1 MENKHIKS
9 RKHLFLPGLLE
20 RVRHTFGKIKD
31 NIAPRATISLADCL
45 MSGMA
50 MFGLK
55 YPSLLQFDNQG
66 RNKNSPVTHNL
77 HTLYGIQQI
86 PSDTYLRERLDE
98 INPQDLQKPIN
109 RIIAQ
114 LQRGKILEQ
123 YQYHDGYCLIAL
135 DASGYFSS
143 TQVHCDNCCEKHHKD
158 GTVTYYHQMLA
169 AVMVNPAYP
178 TVFPVMIEPIQKQ
191 DGKTKNDCEHSAAK
205 RLLENLRTAH
215 PHLKMIVVLDGLYAD
230 SVMIR
235 LLNKLKFHFI
245 ITAREDDLKYLLE
258 FYRSLPSRSEVA
270 ESNTNIERTY
280 TYANQIPL
288 NASHSDIEVNV
299 LECREIKTMK
309 KNKKQK
315 KTYFC
320 WITDL
325 PLNDKNVIRI
335 AKGGRARWKVENE
348 TFNTLKNQGYQFEHN
363 FGHGNKNLNV
373 VFAYLMF
380 TAFLIDQIQEFSCK
394 YFKAALKA
402 MWSTRKYLW
411 ERIRGMFFEYFID
424 AWEQLYAG
432 IIDGIKP
439 IRLGDVINNTS

>member
-1 MENKHIKS
+1 
-9 RKHLFLPGLLE
+9 
-20 RVRHTFGKIKD
+20 
-31 NIAPRATISLADCL
+31 
-45 MSGMA
+45 
-50 MFGLK
+50 
-55 YPSLLQFDNQG
+55 
-66 RNKNSPVTHNL
+66 
-77 HTLYGIQQI
+77 
-86 PSDTYLRERLDE
+86 
-98 INPQDLQKPIN
+98 
-109 RIIAQ
+109 
-114 LQRGKILEQ
+114 
-123 YQYHDGYCLIAL
+123 
-135 DASGYFSS
+135 
-143 TQVHCDNCCEKHHKD
+143 
-158 GTVTYYHQMLA
+158 MLA
-169 AVMVNPAYP
+169 AVMVNPAYS
-178 TVFPVMIEPIQKQ
+178 TVFPMMIEPIQKQ

-205 RLLENLRTAH
+205 RLLENLRVAH
-215 PHLKMIVVLDGLYAD
+215 PHLKMTVVMDGLYAD

-235 LLNKLKFHFI
+235 LLKKLKIHFI

-258 FYRSLPSRSEVA
+258 FYRSLPGRREVA
-270 ESNTNIERTY
+270 ESDTNIERTY

-299 LECREIKTMK
+299 LECSEIKTMK
-309 KNKKQK
+309 KKKQQK
-315 KTYFC
+315 RTYFC

-325 PLNDKNVIRI
+325 PINDKNVIKI

-402 MWSTRKYLW
+402 MWGTRKYLW

-424 AWEQLYAG
+424 TWEQLYAG

>member
-1 MENKHIKS
+1 MKSKHIKS

-20 RVRHTFGKIKD
+20 RTRHVFGKIKD
-31 NIAPRATISLADCL
+31 NVDSRTAISQTDCL

-55 YPSLLQFDNQG
+55 YPSLLQFDSQG
-66 RNKNSPVTHNL
+66 RDKNSPVTHNL

-98 INPQDLQKPIN
+98 IDARDLQKPIN

-123 YQYHDGYCLIAL
+123 YQYHDGYCLVAL

-143 TQVHCDNCCEKHHKD
+143 KQVHCDNCCEKHHKD
-158 GTVTYYHQMLA
+158 GTVTFYHQMLA
-169 AVMVNPAYP
+169 AVMVNPGYP
-178 TVFPVMIEPIQKQ
+178 TVFPLMIEPIQKQ

-205 RLLENLRTAH
+205 RLLENLRAAH
-215 PHLKMIVVLDGLYAD
+215 PHLKMIVVMDGLYAD
-230 SVMIR
+230 SVIIS
-235 LLNKLKFHFI
+235 LLKKLKFHFI
-245 ITAREDDLKYLLE
+245 ITAKEDDLKYLFE
-258 FYRSLPSRSEVA
+258 FYGAARCKETT
-270 ESNTNIERTY
+270 ESDAKSNCIYRY
-280 TYANQIPL
+280 TEGLPL
-288 NASHSDIEVNV
+288 NDNHSDIEVNI
-299 LECREIKTMK
+299 LECTEQTK
-309 KNKKQK
+309 KK
-315 KTYFC
+315 KTRFC
-320 WITDL
+320 WITDVSL
-325 PLNDKNVIRI
+325 SDNNVARI
-335 AKGGRARWKVENE
+335 SKGGRARWKVENE

-380 TAFLIDQIQEFSCK
+380 TAFLIDQVQEFSCK

-424 AWEQLYAG
+424 TWEQLYAG

-439 IRLGDVINNTS
+439 IRLGDVIRNTS

>member
-1 MENKHIKS
+1 MESKQIKS

-20 RVRHTFGKIKD
+20 RTRHVFDKIKD
-31 NIAPRATISLADCL
+31 NVGQRTTFSLTDCL

-55 YPSLLQFDNQG
+55 YSSLLQFDNQG
-66 RNKNSPVTHNL
+66 RDKDSPVTHNL

-98 INPQDLQKPIN
+98 VDPRDLQKPIN

-123 YQYHDGYCLIAL
+123 YQYHDGHCLIAL

-143 TQVHCDNCCEKHHKD
+143 KQVHCDNCCEKHHKD
-158 GTVTYYHQMLA
+158 GTVTFYHQMLA

-178 TVFPVMIEPIQKQ
+178 TVFPMMIEPVQKQ

-205 RLLENLRTAH
+205 RLLENLRAAH
-215 PHLKMIVVLDGLYAD
+215 PHLKMTVVMDGLYAD
-230 SVMIR
+230 SVIIR
-235 LLNKLKFHFI
+235 LLKRLKFHFI
-245 ITAREDDLKYLLE
+245 ITAKEDDLKYLFE
-258 FYRSLPSRSEVA
+258 FYRAVSRKETTEFDTKA
-270 ESNTNIERTY
+270 KRTY
-280 TYANQIPL
+280 QYAEDLPL
-288 NASHSDIEVNV
+288 NDSHSDLEVNI
-299 LECREIKTMK
+299 LECTEQTK
-309 KNKKQK
+309 KKL
-315 KTYFC
+315 TRFC

-325 PLNDKNVIRI
+325 SLSNKNVARI
-335 AKGGRARWKVENE
+335 AKGGRARWKIENE

-402 MWSTRKYLW
+402 MWRTRKYLW

-424 AWEQLYAG
+424 TWEQLYAG